1 MRKAGAGTLTLSSAG
16 HSIGAVDVFSG
27 GLIVNGSLAVENLL
41 SVNIGATLGGTGN
54 ITGLLEVAGGGILAP
69 GASGPGTLTL
79 ETLYLSA
86 TANLNSDLGPA
97 GIVGGGV
104 NDLLQVSGSVV
115 LGGILNV
122 ADAGG
127 FGAGSYRLINYGG
140 TLTDNGL
147 TFGTLPAG
155 FDPANFAVQT
165 SIAGQVNLILDETS
179 VLFWDGSQTVANGA
193 IDGGTGTWDNA
204 TTNWTNSSGGAQ
216 RTWNGR
222 TAVFTGAAG
231 TVTLWGK
238 CEHARDAI
246 HDHGLC
252 RGCRRRADDHARSS
266 SAAARRRRRERPD
279 RCAA

>member
-1 MRKAGAGTLTLSSAG
+1 MN
-16 HSIGAVDVFSG
+16 F
-27 GLIVNGSLAVENLL
+27 
-41 SVNIGATLGGTGN
+41 
-54 ITGLLEVAGGGILAP
+54 
-69 GASGPGTLTL
+69 
-79 ETLYLSA
+79 
-86 TANLNSDLGPA
+86 DLGPA

-115 LGGILNV
+115 LGGNLNV

-193 IDGGTGTWDNA
+193 FDGGTGTWDNA
-204 TTNWTNSSGGAQ
+204 TTNWTNSSGSAQ
-216 RTWNGR
+216 RAWNGR
-222 TAVFTGAAG
+222 TAIFTGAAG
-231 TVTLWGK
+231 TVTLGGNVSTRGMQFTTTGYVVNAAAAQTITLDGAVPLRAGVGVSARIDAPLVGAGSLLKQDPGTITLGGANTYTGGTSISAGSLLVNGSLANGAVFVSTSATLGGIGAIGGEVTVANGGK
-238 CEHARDAI
+238 LTPGWAAPAPFRS
-246 HDHGLC
+246 
-252 RGCRRRADDHARSS
+252 ARSF
-266 SAAARRRRRERPD
+266 
-279 RCAA
+279 